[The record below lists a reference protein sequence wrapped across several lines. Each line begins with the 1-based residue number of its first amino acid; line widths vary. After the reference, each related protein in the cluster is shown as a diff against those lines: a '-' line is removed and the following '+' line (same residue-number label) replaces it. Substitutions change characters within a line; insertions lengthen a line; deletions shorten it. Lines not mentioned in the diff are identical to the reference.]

1 MEYEQ
6 ESKRLRI
13 IQREKR
19 KEMEIIMRRCHD
31 IGFKYICVPMEQ
43 KALCF
48 GVTNE
53 RIVQPSNTGLNSFMR
68 RALNENFLKESPSEI
83 KKVQRKVAF
92 GEESTLIDT
101 EPLKIR
107 PSPQFASK
115 VPRFM
120 DAPITSSGNFRRRPK
135 KPEKLPPAK
144 SDIAFGSKMTR
155 KTTLIKISS
164 SGAVWRPNVN
174 PGVGVYNISKL
185 KIEPLLHSFNGPV
198 KFADLVTF
206 ICGAANKI
214 KCNGACGETPKN
226 VYWMHTKTKR
236 ILCRSCMN
244 DEKLVAKK
252 KAKNHFQA
260 QRNLKVF
267 DDYKRFRYC
276 DFVHHHQDTK
286 AAVRLLTPSELTRRL
301 RREKYLSL
309 KKY

>member
-19 KEMEIIMRRCHD
+19 KEMEIIMKRCHD
-31 IGFKYICVPMEQ
+31 IGFQYICVPMEQ

-53 RIVQPSNTGLNSFMR
+53 RVIQPSNTGLSSFMR
-68 RALNENFLKESPSEI
+68 RTLHENFLKEPPSES
-83 KKVQRKVAF
+83 KKAHKKVAF
-92 GEESTLIDT
+92 DDEFAPIELELS
-101 EPLKIR
+101 KIK

-135 KPEKLPPAK
+135 KPEKPVPVK
-144 SDIAFGSKMTR
+144 SAIAFGSKMTR

-164 SGAVWRPNVN
+164 SGATWRPNIN
-174 PGVGVYNISKL
+174 PGVGVYNIAKSKT
-185 KIEPLLHSFNGPV
+185 EPLQHSFNGPV
-198 KFADLVTF
+198 KFADLVTY

-214 KCNGACGETPKN
+214 KCNGACGEKPKN
-226 VYWMHTKTKR
+226 IYWMNTKTKR

-244 DEKLVAKK
+244 DEKIVAKK

-267 DDYKRFRYC
+267 EEYKRFRYC
-276 DFVHHHQDTK
+276 DFVHHHQETK
-286 AAVRLLTPSELTRRL
+286 AAVRILTPAELTRRL
-301 RREKYLSL
+301 RREKFLSL
-309 KKY
+309 LKY